1 MKIQAGLGLAFDRQD
16 LAPFIIAARRADSVA
31 AGGAAA
37 LRALGQLRAVPTIRR
52 LALAQ
57 SHL

>member
-1 MKIQAGLGLAFDRQD
+1 MKIQAGSGLAFNRQD
-16 LAPFIIAARRADSVA
+16 LAPFIIAARRANGVA
-31 AGGAAA
+31 ADGAAA
-37 LRALGQLRAVPTIRR
+37 LRALGQLWAVPTIRR